1 MHSNNLR
8 LATTRDLP
16 RGLFIDRWGTLCELP
31 PMGFAKRP
39 SEVEF
44 IPGVLD
50 ALYEA
55 SRVGWNLYIIGNEEA
70 VAHGH
75 MTEAQWHAVDAHIVD
90 TLRGHGVGLTRS
102 YASLEVPEINGTPGQ
117 PSVFRLPETGA
128 FFHALHND
136 KLDLAKSW
144 VIGDSTLE
152 LAAGWRAD
160 LHTIGVRTG
169 HGLTDGQL
177 HVEPAIV
184 VSDLPEAIAC
194 LRRAGAEAA

>member
-55 SRVGWNLYIIGNEEA
+55 TRLGWNLYIIGNEEA
-70 VAHGH
+70 VLPAGLPGVVHIDWDLGLDVGGC
-75 MTEAQWHAVDAHIVD
+75 AVSQCACVIAACRPDFPSTA
-90 TLRGHGVGLTRS
+90 RFSRS
-102 YASLEVPEINGTPGQ
+102 
-117 PSVFRLPETGA
+117 F
-128 FFHALHND
+128 
-136 KLDLAKSW
+136 KS
-144 VIGDSTLE
+144 
-152 LAAGWRAD
+152 
-160 LHTIGVRTG
+160 
-169 HGLTDGQL
+169 
-177 HVEPAIV
+177 
-184 VSDLPEAIAC
+184 
-194 LRRAGAEAA
+194 